1 MKRLINKEDL
11 EYSFKGDLI
20 DEVLVNEL
28 INEDTKAPYL
38 WDELEALSF
47 EELVNLLV
55 GSKKIYIKGDLQMKK
70 EELKNEEF
78 SNDTLTDYIVNN
90 DLIGEVFGHY
100 ENELIDIE
108 NDLIDNK
115 LTYTAD
121 FWDVLK
127 EQTTPSDLLNGKYS
141 WEDLIEDMTYH
152 ITVEEKI
159 SDLIDYVGKNEM
171 IEFINSTL

>member
-1 MKRLINKEDL
+1 MKRLINKKDL
-11 EYSFKGDLI
+11 QYSFKADLI
-20 DEVLVNEL
+20 DEVVLNEL
-28 INEDTKAPYL
+28 INKNTKDPYS
-38 WDELEALSF
+38 WEELEVLSS

-55 GSKKIYIKGDLQMKK
+55 DSKKVYIKGDLQMKK

-108 NDLIDNK
+108 NDLIDSK
-115 LTYTAD
+115 LTYTSD
-121 FWDVLK
+121 FWDTLK
-127 EQTTPSDLLNGKYS
+127 EYTTPSDMLNGKYS
-141 WEDLIEDMTYH
+141 WDDLIEDMTYH
-152 ITVEEKI
+152 LTVEEKL

-171 IEFINSTL
+171 IEFINSIL